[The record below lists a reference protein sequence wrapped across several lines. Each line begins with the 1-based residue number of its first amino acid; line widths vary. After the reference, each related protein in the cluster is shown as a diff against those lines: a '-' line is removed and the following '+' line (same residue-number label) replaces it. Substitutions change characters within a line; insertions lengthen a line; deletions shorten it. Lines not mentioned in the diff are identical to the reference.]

1 MNLPE
6 LRMLLESTG
15 LPVTYLQWP
24 EGMAPEPPR
33 ISYYA
38 DEDVFL
44 ADDIVYQRGYA
55 VTIELYTER
64 KDLTLEG
71 KISDLLTENKIAYKP
86 YESELKEEKMYLKA
100 YEINI

>member
-6 LRMLLESTG
+6 LKIMLQSTG

-24 EGMAPEPPR
+24 EGKAPEPPR

-44 ADDIVYQRGYA
+44 ADDIVYHSGYA

-64 KDLTLEG
+64 KDLTLE
-71 KISDLLTENKIAYKP
+71 KKLSDLLTENKISYKT
-86 YESELKEEKMYLKA
+86 YEGELKEEKMYLKA